1 MRSGFLIVRH
11 DPEYLAEKLSGLA
24 GRFHDK
30 SITETVYRAS
40 VYALGFRLDAIDEI
54 VKPQLEIFHGNHPN
68 AADISPAIR
77 ANRRGYC

>member
-1 MRSGFLIVRH
+1 MRSTLNSTETA
-11 DPEYLAEKLSGLA
+11 DKLAALAE
-24 GRFHDK
+24 RFHEGQF
-30 SITETVYRAS
+30 SEHVYRAS